1 MRNHSSRARPTR
13 VDRVLAQVEA
23 AREES
28 VAFTAEL
35 IRVPT
40 VNPPGASYRE
50 CAELIGR
57 RLREAGLDVQY
68 LEADGFS
75 EHTATHPRVNVVGRG
90 VGAGAAKRIHLNGHF
105 DVVPPGEG
113 WSVDPFGGVVRD
125 GRIYGRGA
133 SDMKSGI
140 AAAVFAVEA
149 IQRAGID
156 LRGAVDVSGT
166 VDEESGGFAGVAHLC
181 RTGLISA
188 RNTDYAIIPEP
199 FGPDRVC
206 VGHRGVYW
214 FDVVARGR
222 TAHGSMPHL
231 GRNAVEDMG
240 AVLEAFRTGLAPALA
255 SRRSALPVVPEESRR
270 PSLNVNAIDGGQA
283 GEAVQSPCV
292 ADRCTAT
299 FDRRFIPEE
308 SFEDVRQEI
317 EHLVAQVA
325 AEDPGRRL
333 DIVDRMVVHP
343 VKTPPGSPLVTALSN
358 AVREVRGA
366 DPALVASPGTYD
378 QKHFARIGGVEHCV
392 AYGPGRL
399 AQAHQPDESCSVDDL
414 VACTQ
419 VLALAV
425 LELAGLG
432 GAQAWPLR
440 CATPAPAPPA
450 PLPPPPPTASGA
462 GAWPGR
468 SPRRWT
474 RGASP

>member
-1 MRNHSSRARPTR
+1 MRNRSSRAGGPSRA
-13 VDRVLAQVEA
+13 DQVLKEVEA
-23 AREES
+23 ARDEI
-28 VAFTAEL
+28 VAFTADL
-35 IRVPT
+35 IRIPT
-40 VNPPGASYRE
+40 VNPPGDAYRE

-57 RLREAGLDVQY
+57 RLGEVGLDVQY
-68 LEADGFS
+68 VEADGRV
-75 EHTATHPRVNVVGRG
+75 EHTAARPRVNVVGRG
-90 VGAGAAKRIHLNGHF
+90 AGRGAGKRIHLNGHF

-113 WSVDPFGGVVRD
+113 WSFDPFGGVVQD

-149 IQRAGID
+149 IRRAGID
-156 LRGAVDVSGT
+156 LGGAVDISGT

-181 RTGLISA
+181 RAGIISA
-188 RNTDYAIIPEP
+188 HNTDYAIIPEP

-231 GRNAVEDMG
+231 GRSAIEDMG
-240 AVLEAFRTGLAPALA
+240 AVLEAFRTRLSPQLAT
-255 SRRSALPVVPEESRR
+255 RRSALPVVPESARH
-270 PSLNVNAIDGGQA
+270 PSLNVNAVEGGQT

-308 SFEDVRQEI
+308 PFNEVREEI
-317 EHLVAQVA
+317 AAFVARVA
-325 AEDPGRRL
+325 GEDPGRHL
-333 DIVDRMVVHP
+333 TVEDRMVVHP
-343 VKTPPGSPLVTALSN
+343 VQTPPDSPVVTALSN
-358 AVREVRGA
+358 AIRTVRGR

-378 QKHFARIGGVEHCV
+378 QKHFARIAGIEHCV
-392 AYGPGRL
+392 AYGPGPL
-399 AQAHQPDESCSVDDL
+399 EEAHQPDESCAVDDL

-425 LELAGLG
+425 SELAGCSE
-432 GAQAWPLR
+432 PV
-440 CATPAPAPPA
+440 TK
-450 PLPPPPPTASGA
+450 
-462 GAWPGR
+462 
-468 SPRRWT
+468 RRT
-474 RGASP
+474 